1 MTLITYPTRVH
12 FADYVLEEALRAEFE
27 RDTLSAPLL
36 LADERIEGEEFFER
50 VCAGLPR
57 GHRSVMYRIDPAKSL
72 RLALDEIGQL
82 TARQGID
89 MVLSFGTA
97 RAIELGRK
105 CRRMMSEATG
115 HRLPF
120 YAVPGVDGMPN
131 PCRQNLESWRSSLP
145 SVLICDPTLT
155 LGADAVLSVR
165 ATVLSLVRSIEA
177 YLAIAY
183 NPPADGMAIDAF
195 NRCIINIP
203 RIGSDG
209 GISLHRELMAACL
222 NATLSQEKG
231 IGPTQMLTA
240 ALMDQRQGLD
250 EAALARL
257 ILPGAS
263 EALGQNPTRTD
274 VLAKLMGAKRG
285 LDAKTLRTFLADIPF
300 ANRLADLGLSQHHL
314 DAAVLATTHRYNLPA
329 DTARQVL
336 DAIF

>member
-12 FADYVLEEALRAEFE
+12 FADDVLEEALQAELE
-27 RDTLSAPLL
+27 RDGLSAPLL
-36 LADERIEGEEFFER
+36 LGSAPFKGSEFFER
-50 VCAGLPR
+50 IRAGLPR
-57 GHRSVMYRIDPAKSL
+57 GNRSLVYEIDPAKPL
-72 RLALDEIGQL
+72 RLAVEEIGQL
-82 TARQGID
+82 TTTRRVD

-105 CRRMMSEATG
+105 CRRMISEAVGT
-115 HRLPF
+115 RLPF
-120 YAVPGVDGMPN
+120 YAVPGIDGMPN
-131 PCRQNLESWRSSLP
+131 PCRRNVESWRTSLP

-155 LGADAVLSVR
+155 LGADAAQSVR

-177 YLAIAY
+177 YLASAY

-195 NRCIINIP
+195 NRCITNMP
-203 RIGSDG
+203 RIGADD
-209 GISLHRELMAACL
+209 GISLQRELMAACL

-240 ALMDQRQGLD
+240 ALMDQRDDLD
-250 EAALARL
+250 EAALVRL

-263 EALGQNPTRTD
+263 ESLGQDRSKTD

-285 LDAKTLRTFLADIPF
+285 LDAGTLRSFLADIPF
-300 ANRLADLGLSQHHL
+300 ANRLADLGLTEHHL
-314 DAAVLATTHRYNLPA
+314 DAAVLATTQRYNLPRDA
-329 DTARQVL
+329 ARQVL